1 MAFNFGGFLMGASQ
15 QLVKEIERKEEEF
28 REEKLLKEE
37 RDWQESLIKK
47 RAAASAG
54 AAEASERRKRNNE
67 IEDLTSRA
75 AFHYGTDN
83 AAAMA
88 KQGFGYLTEAV
99 TIGNQLSAAGYNPS
113 TFYTASNNTLDAAK
127 KIVTQTEGQQVEAAL
142 PTTSIPDAPLP
153 VGGFDF
159 DAIRTALK
167 PDKTASSLDALLA
180 MNTQDILEANENG
193 DATALDTALKN
204 QTAILKTIALAEDPE
219 AIEQISEDPRMLL
232 TNMRA
237 QAIGNYG
244 ATSGELGQLTE
255 EVQGAPYFGDLM
267 DYAAGDR
274 MLNYVSEFDPKQVSN
289 VTNVAKGTMK
299 AAERNLLSYASDVAA
314 EFMTEPTGAFAKGKV
329 KKGGVVD
336 GRDDIRYGRVTSL
349 PSYEKTGNL
358 LLQTIDKP
366 KSAGV
371 VILQDKDNNIRIA
384 LYTGIPNP
392 KIGGAPY
399 IVSDY

>member
-15 QLVKEIERKEEEF
+15 QLVKEIERKEEEL

-54 AAEASERRKRNNE
+54 AAETSERRKRNND

-113 TFYTASNNTLDAAK
+113 TFYTASNGTLDAAK
-127 KIVTQTEGQQVEAAL
+127 KVVTQTEGQQVQAAV
-142 PTTSIPDAPLP
+142 PTTSIPDAPVP

-180 MNTQDILEANENG
+180 MNTQDILKANEDGN
-193 DATALDTALKN
+193 ATALEKALQN
-204 QTAILKTIALAEDPE
+204 QAAILKTIALTEDPE
-219 AIEQISEDPRMLL
+219 AVEQISEDPRMLL
-232 TNMRA
+232 ANMRA

-244 ATSGELGQLTE
+244 ASSGEMGQLIE
-255 EVQGAPYFGDLM
+255 EVKGAPYFGDLM
-267 DYAAGDR
+267 DYAAADR

-299 AAERNLLSYASDVAA
+299 AAERNLLNYASDVAA
-314 EFMTEPTGAFAKGKV
+314 EFMSTEDAFAKGKV

-336 GRDDIRYGRVTSL
+336 GRDDVRYGKVASL
-349 PSYEKTGNL
+349 PSIEKTGNL
-358 LLQTIDKP
+358 LLQTINKP
-366 KSAGV
+366 KDAGV

-392 KIGGAPY
+392 KLGGAPY
-399 IVSDY
+399 LVSDY

>member
-15 QLVKEIERKEEEF
+15 QLVKEIERKEEEL
-28 REEKLLKEE
+28 REDELLKEE

-54 AAEASERRKRNNE
+54 AAEASERRKRNND
-67 IEDLTSRA
+67 IADLTSRA

-113 TFYTASNNTLDAAK
+113 TFYTASNGTLDAAK
-127 KIVTQTEGQQVEAAL
+127 KVVTQTEGQQVQAAV
-142 PTTSIPDAPLP
+142 PTTSIPDAPVP

-180 MNTQDILEANENG
+180 MNTQDILKANEDG
-193 DATALDTALKN
+193 DATALDVALKN
-204 QTAILKTIALAEDPE
+204 QSAILKTIALAEDPE
-219 AIEQISEDPRMLL
+219 AVEQISEDPRMLL
-232 TNMRA
+232 ANMRA

-244 ATSGELGQLTE
+244 ASSGEMGQLAE
-255 EVQGAPYFGDLM
+255 EVKGAPYFGDLM
-267 DYAAGDR
+267 DYVAGDR

-299 AAERNLLSYASDVAA
+299 AAERNLLNYASDVAA
-314 EFMTEPTGAFAKGKV
+314 EFMSTEDAFAKGKV

-336 GRDDIRYGRVTSL
+336 GRDDVRYGRVTSL
-349 PSYEKTGNL
+349 PSIEKTGNL

-366 KSAGV
+366 KDAGV

-392 KIGGAPY
+392 KLGGAPY
-399 IVSDY
+399 LVSDY

>member
-15 QLVKEIERKEEEF
+15 QLVKEIERKEEEL

-54 AAEASERRKRNNE
+54 AAETSERRKRNND

-113 TFYTASNNTLDAAK
+113 TFYTASNGTLDAAK
-127 KIVTQTEGQQVEAAL
+127 KVVTQTEGQQVQAAV
-142 PTTSIPDAPLP
+142 PTTSIPDAPVP

-180 MNTQDILEANENG
+180 MNTQDILKANEDGN
-193 DATALDTALKN
+193 ATALEKALQN
-204 QTAILKTIALAEDPE
+204 QAAILKTIALTEDPE
-219 AIEQISEDPRMLL
+219 AVEQISEDPRMLL
-232 TNMRA
+232 ANMRA

-244 ATSGELGQLTE
+244 ASSGEMGQLIE
-255 EVQGAPYFGDLM
+255 EVKGAPYFGDLM
-267 DYAAGDR
+267 DYAAADR

-299 AAERNLLSYASDVAA
+299 AAERNLLNYASDVAA
-314 EFMTEPTGAFAKGKV
+314 EFMSTEDAFAKGKV
-329 KKGGVVD
+329 KKGGIVD
-336 GRDDIRYGRVTSL
+336 GRDDVRYGKVASL
-349 PSYEKTGNL
+349 PSIEKTGNL

-366 KSAGV
+366 KDAGV

-392 KIGGAPY
+392 KLGGAPY
-399 IVSDY
+399 LVSDY

>member
-15 QLVKEIERKEEEF
+15 QLVKEIERKEEEL

-54 AAEASERRKRNNE
+54 AAETSERRKRNND

-113 TFYTASNNTLDAAK
+113 TFYTASNGTLDAAK
-127 KIVTQTEGQQVEAAL
+127 KVVTQTEGQQVQAAV
-142 PTTSIPDAPLP
+142 PTTSIPDAPVP

-180 MNTQDILEANENG
+180 MNTQDILKANEDGN
-193 DATALDTALKN
+193 ATALEKALQN
-204 QTAILKTIALAEDPE
+204 QAAILKTIALTEDPE
-219 AIEQISEDPRMLL
+219 AVEQISEDPRMLL
-232 TNMRA
+232 ANMRA

-244 ATSGELGQLTE
+244 ASSGEMGQLIE
-255 EVQGAPYFGDLM
+255 EVKGAPYFGDLM
-267 DYAAGDR
+267 DYAAADR

-299 AAERNLLSYASDVAA
+299 AAERNLLNYASDVAA
-314 EFMTEPTGAFAKGKV
+314 EFMSTEDAFAKGKV
-329 KKGGVVD
+329 KKGGIVD
-336 GRDDIRYGRVTSL
+336 GRDDVRYGKVASL
-349 PSYEKTGNL
+349 PSIEKTGNL
-358 LLQTIDKP
+358 LLQTINKP
-366 KSAGV
+366 KDAGV

-392 KIGGAPY
+392 KLGGAPY
-399 IVSDY
+399 LVSDY

>member
-15 QLVKEIERKEEEF
+15 QLVKEIERKEEEL

-54 AAEASERRKRNNE
+54 AAETSERRKRNND

-113 TFYTASNNTLDAAK
+113 TFYTASNGTLDAAK
-127 KIVTQTEGQQVEAAL
+127 KVVTQTEGQQVQAAV
-142 PTTSIPDAPLP
+142 PTTSIPDAPVP

-180 MNTQDILEANENG
+180 MNTQDILKANEDGN
-193 DATALDTALKN
+193 ATALEKALEN
-204 QTAILKTIALAEDPE
+204 QAAILKTIALTEDPE
-219 AIEQISEDPRMLL
+219 AVEQISEDPRMLL
-232 TNMRA
+232 ANMRA

-244 ATSGELGQLTE
+244 ASSGEMGQLIE
-255 EVQGAPYFGDLM
+255 EVKGAPYFGDLM
-267 DYAAGDR
+267 DYAAADR

-299 AAERNLLSYASDVAA
+299 AAERNLLNYASDVAA
-314 EFMTEPTGAFAKGKV
+314 EFMSTEDAFAKGKV
-329 KKGGVVD
+329 KKGGIVD
-336 GRDDIRYGRVTSL
+336 GRDDVRYGKVASL
-349 PSYEKTGNL
+349 PSIEKTGNL
-358 LLQTIDKP
+358 LLQTINKP
-366 KSAGV
+366 KDAGV

-392 KIGGAPY
+392 KLGGAPY
-399 IVSDY
+399 LVSDY

>member
-15 QLVKEIERKEEEF
+15 QLVKEIERKEEEL

-54 AAEASERRKRNNE
+54 AAETSERRKRNND

-113 TFYTASNNTLDAAK
+113 TFYTASNGTLDAAK
-127 KIVTQTEGQQVEAAL
+127 KVVTQTEGQQVQAAV
-142 PTTSIPDAPLP
+142 PTTSIPDAPVP

-180 MNTQDILEANENG
+180 MNTQDILKANEDGN
-193 DATALDTALKN
+193 ATALEKALEN
-204 QTAILKTIALAEDPE
+204 QAAILKTIALTEDPE
-219 AIEQISEDPRMLL
+219 AVEQISEDPRMLL
-232 TNMRA
+232 ANMRA

-244 ATSGELGQLTE
+244 ASSGEMGQLIE
-255 EVQGAPYFGDLM
+255 EVKGAPYFGDLM
-267 DYAAGDR
+267 DYAAADR

-299 AAERNLLSYASDVAA
+299 AAERNLLNYASDVAA
-314 EFMTEPTGAFAKGKV
+314 EFMSTEDAFAKGKV

-336 GRDDIRYGRVTSL
+336 GRDDVRYGKVASL
-349 PSYEKTGNL
+349 PSIEKTGNL
-358 LLQTIDKP
+358 LLQTINKP
-366 KSAGV
+366 KDAGV

-392 KIGGAPY
+392 KLGGAPY
-399 IVSDY
+399 LVSDY

>member
-15 QLVKEIERKEEEF
+15 QLVKEIERKEEEL

-54 AAEASERRKRNNE
+54 AAEASERRKRNND

-113 TFYTASNNTLDAAK
+113 TFYTASNGTLDAAK
-127 KIVTQTEGQQVEAAL
+127 KVVTQTEGQQVQAAV
-142 PTTSIPDAPLP
+142 PTTSIPDAPVP

-180 MNTQDILEANENG
+180 MNTQDILKANEDGN
-193 DATALDTALKN
+193 ATALEKALQN
-204 QTAILKTIALAEDPE
+204 QAAILKTIALTEDPE
-219 AIEQISEDPRMLL
+219 AVEQISEDPRMLL
-232 TNMRA
+232 ANMRA

-244 ATSGELGQLTE
+244 ASSGEMGQLIE
-255 EVQGAPYFGDLM
+255 EVKGAPYFGDLM
-267 DYAAGDR
+267 DYAAADR

-299 AAERNLLSYASDVAA
+299 AAERNLLNYASDVAA
-314 EFMTEPTGAFAKGKV
+314 EFMSTEDAFAKGKV
-329 KKGGVVD
+329 KKGGIVD
-336 GRDDIRYGRVTSL
+336 GRDDVRYGRVASL
-349 PSYEKTGNL
+349 PSIEKTGNL

-366 KSAGV
+366 KDAGV

-392 KIGGAPY
+392 KLGGAPY
-399 IVSDY
+399 LVSDY

>member
-15 QLVKEIERKEEEF
+15 QLVKEIERKEEEL

-54 AAEASERRKRNNE
+54 AAETSERRKRNND

-113 TFYTASNNTLDAAK
+113 TFYTASNGTLDAAK
-127 KIVTQTEGQQVEAAL
+127 KVVTQTEGQQVQAAV
-142 PTTSIPDAPLP
+142 PTTSIPDAPVP

-180 MNTQDILEANENG
+180 MNTQDILKANEDGN
-193 DATALDTALKN
+193 ATALEKALEN
-204 QTAILKTIALAEDPE
+204 QAAILKTIALTEDPE
-219 AIEQISEDPRMLL
+219 AVEQISEDPRMLL
-232 TNMRA
+232 ANMRA

-244 ATSGELGQLTE
+244 ASSGEMGQLIE
-255 EVQGAPYFGDLM
+255 EVKGAPYFGDLM
-267 DYAAGDR
+267 DYAAADR

-299 AAERNLLSYASDVAA
+299 AAERNLLNYASDVAA
-314 EFMTEPTGAFAKGKV
+314 EFMSTEDAFAKGKV

-336 GRDDIRYGRVTSL
+336 GRDDVRYGKVASL
-349 PSYEKTGNL
+349 PSIEKTGNL

-366 KSAGV
+366 KDAGV

-392 KIGGAPY
+392 KLGGAPY
-399 IVSDY
+399 LVSDY